1 MLKAGQV
8 GFARSNGT
16 MGKLIRFGEA
26 ISTGRGEVNHMFI
39 VDYVDYKSESSP
51 YQVYVIQAELKG
63 VTRGSL
69 LTGEYVILQPPKTV
83 NLAKVLKFAR
93 RQVGLEYGVL
103 TIFAIA
109 FDIVTWS
116 WVPSLRGA
124 RKPSWICSALGAESS
139 RFGGW
144 LHDFIDIYDCTPQ
157 VVLDAMLEDGW
168 EVVVDTIHP

>member
-1 MLKAGQV
+1 
-8 GFARSNGT
+8 
-16 MGKLIRFGEA
+16 MGRAIRFGEA
-26 ISTGRGEVNHMFI
+26 ISTGRGLVNHMFI
-39 VDYVDYKSESSP
+39 VDYVDAD
-51 YQVYVIQAELKG
+51 QNAYVIQAEIKG

-69 LTGEYVILQPPKTV
+69 LTGEYIILQPPKNV
-83 NLAKVLKFAR
+83 NTAKLLKFAR
-93 RQVGLEYGVL
+93 RQVGLKYGVL

-109 FDIVTWS
+109 FDIITWS

-124 RKPSWICSALGAESS
+124 RKSSWICSALGAESS